1 MTLKNN
7 ILGGY
12 KMGCSIIHQNIR
24 AVLEENGTAY
34 ATLVETG
41 GAPNA
46 DYASYC
52 CHVALNRLRQSL
64 NQPNISSERLEG
76 LLRRASRKYTSED
89 TDKNWSN
96 VMARYLTRHV
106 NANSEIVI

>member
-1 MTLKNN
+1 MKHLTQIKEVTF
-7 ILGGY
+7 
-12 KMGCSIIHQNIR
+12 MSCSIIHQNIR
-24 AVLEENGTAY
+24 SVLEDGSTAY

-41 GAPNA
+41 GAPNV

-64 NQPNISSERLEG
+64 NEPNMSSERLEG
-76 LLRRASRKYTSED
+76 LLRRASRKYASED
-89 TDKNWSN
+89 TTKDWST

-106 NANSEIVI
+106 NTNNELSA

>member
-1 MTLKNN
+1 MEHHIKT
-7 ILGGY
+7 GGFL
-12 KMGCSIIHQNIR
+12 MGCSIIHQNIR
-24 AVLEENGTAY
+24 AVLEDGGTAY

-41 GAPNA
+41 GAPNV

-64 NQPNISSERLEG
+64 NDPNISSEQLEG
-76 LLRRASRKYTSED
+76 LLRRASRKYASED
-89 TDKNWSN
+89 PAKNWST

-106 NANSEIVI
+106 NGNSTTLA